1 MGTAELSQRT
11 AVNVQEK
18 ANLIWAIADKLV
30 GTYKPHEY
38 GNVILP
44 MCVIKRFSDTL
55 AGTKDK
61 VIEMNKTLD
70 ARNIT
75 VKDGFLRQVSGYQF
89 YNVSPFTFEGLL
101 SDAENIADNFRSYL
115 NHFSTNVIDVIEKFE
130 FDKEITKLSNN
141 GILYN
146 VIAEFCSKKA
156 YMGADE
162 ISAIDMGYI
171 FEELVRKF
179 SESYDEHAG
188 AHFTARDI
196 IYLMAEI
203 LVAPKKNDLKDEGIT
218 ASMYD
223 MAMGTSQMLD
233 CLSEKLLLID
243 EDAQLTEFGQEL
255 NEQTYAIAKANMLIK
270 GGDAE
275 NMKLG
280 NTLSDDKFSGYKFDY
295 IISNPP
301 FGIEWKKE
309 KKAVE
314 AEHKKGAL
322 GRFGAGLPAIN
333 DSQQLF
339 VLNGIS
345 KLKDTGRMAIIQDG
359 SPFFKGDAESGESNI
374 RGYIIENDW
383 LEAII
388 SLPTN
393 MFYNTPLQTFIWI
406 ISKSKTTNRKGKV
419 QLINAENCYKK
430 RIRPLGK
437 KRFEFDNDCISL
449 IVQSYNE
456 FDTRKYTLDE
466 LEVESIICDNTDF
479 KYTKV
484 VVETPIYTSEGKIVL
499 KGSKPQADSSKR
511 DYEYIP
517 WDTDIEEYMRTNVYP
532 YTPDVWID
540 VNKSKVGYEI
550 PFTKTFYTYSLPIGS
565 NDIAKAIVN
574 HNSPRVEIYQTK
586 KEHCPTPLVV
596 SNSNWETARLRKW
609 LRERREKV
617 SDRDFKP
624 LSVTKKGIVSQLEYV
639 VKTAAN
645 DDRKLVRRG
654 DFVINSRSD
663 RKGASGIAS
672 EDGSVSLINIVM
684 EPINVSHLYIENLL
698 RSFVFIEE
706 FYKMGHGIASD
717 VWTTKYSDMK
727 NMFIS
732 LPPIEQQRRISAYLE
747 TFSAEI
753 DMLITTCEVLLEKL
767 QSFAHFAE
775 FDISNISNYEDY
787 LRNIY
792 EQIYKFECKI
802 FGAEQVCLRSCCLKT
817 KDDLISYINQCEYL
831 LSLYKGYK
839 ISTINEVLTGKRD
852 IE

>member
-11 AVNVQEK
+11 TVNIQEK

-61 VIEMNKTLD
+61 VIEMNKSLD

-146 VIAEFCSKKA
+146 VVAEFCSKKA

-162 ISAIDMGYI
+162 ISAVDMGYI

-275 NMKLG
+275 NMKHG

-301 FGIEWKKE
+301 FGIEWKNE
-309 KKAVE
+309 KAAVE
-314 AEHKKGAL
+314 AEHKKGDL
-322 GRFGAGLPAIN
+322 GRFGAGLPAIG

-339 VLNGIS
+339 VLNGVA
-345 KLKDTGRMAIIQDG
+345 KLKDTGRMAIIQNG
-359 SPFFKGDAESGESNI
+359 SPLFKGDAGSGESNI
-374 RGYIIENDW
+374 RGYLIDNDW

-388 SLPTN
+388 QIPN
-393 MFYNTPLQTFIWI
+393 DMFYNTGIATYIWVV
-406 ISKSKTTNRKGKV
+406 SKDKALDRAGKV
-419 QLINAENCYKK
+419 QLIDASKCCVK
-430 RIRPLGK
+430 RRKPLGN
-437 KRFEFDNDCISL
+437 KRNEFTDECISL
-449 IVQSYNE
+449 IAQAYEAFSNGVFS
-456 FDTRKYTLDE
+456 DE
-466 LEVESIICDNTDF
+466 ENGLEVEVKIKDNEDF

-484 VVETPIYTSEGKIVL
+484 VVEQPVCDEAGKPILKKGK
-499 KGSKPQADSSKR
+499 PTADSSKR
-511 DYEYIP
+511 DTETIP
-517 WDTDIEEYMRTNVYP
+517 WKEEIEAYMEKNVYP
-532 YTPDVWID
+532 YAPDAWID
-540 VNKSKVGYEI
+540 EKKSKVGYEI
-550 PFTKTFYTYSLPIGS
+550 PFT
-565 NDIAKAIVN
+565 
-574 HNSPRVEIYQTK
+574 R
-586 KEHCPTPLVV
+586 
-596 SNSNWETARLRKW
+596 
-609 LRERREKV
+609 
-617 SDRDFKP
+617 
-624 LSVTKKGIVSQLEYV
+624 
-639 VKTAAN
+639 
-645 DDRKLVRRG
+645 
-654 DFVINSRSD
+654 
-663 RKGASGIAS
+663 
-672 EDGSVSLINIVM
+672 
-684 EPINVSHLYIENLL
+684 
-698 RSFVFIEE
+698 E
-706 FYKMGHGIASD
+706 FYKYVAPRKSEDIYAHLRELNAQEEELMAKIMG
-717 VWTTKYSDMK
+717 
-727 NMFIS
+727 
-732 LPPIEQQRRISAYLE
+732 R
-747 TFSAEI
+747 
-753 DMLITTCEVLLEKL
+753 
-767 QSFAHFAE
+767 
-775 FDISNISNYEDY
+775 
-787 LRNIY
+787 
-792 EQIYKFECKI
+792 
-802 FGAEQVCLRSCCLKT
+802 
-817 KDDLISYINQCEYL
+817 
-831 LSLYKGYK
+831 
-839 ISTINEVLTGKRD
+839 
-852 IE
+852 

>member
-55 AGTKDK
+55 VGTKDK
-61 VIEMNKTLD
+61 VIETNKSLD
-70 ARNIT
+70 SRGIM
-75 VKDGFLRQVSGYQF
+75 VKDGFLRAASGYDF

-162 ISAIDMGYI
+162 ISAVDMGYI

-203 LVAPKKNDLKDEGIT
+203 LVAPKKNALQNEGIT
-218 ASMYD
+218 ASLYD

-275 NMKLG
+275 NMKHG

-301 FGIEWKKE
+301 FGIEWKNE
-309 KKAVE
+309 KAAVE
-314 AEHKKGAL
+314 AEHKKGDL
-322 GRFGAGLPAIN
+322 GRFGAGLPAIG

-339 VLNGIS
+339 VLNGVA
-345 KLKDTGRMAIIQDG
+345 KLKDTGRMAIIQNG
-359 SPFFKGDAESGESNI
+359 SPLFKGDAGSGESNI
-374 RGYIIENDW
+374 RGYLIDNDW

-388 SLPTN
+388 QIPN
-393 MFYNTPLQTFIWI
+393 DMFYNTGIATYIWV
-406 ISKSKTTNRKGKV
+406 ISKDKALDRTGKV
-419 QLINAENCYKK
+419 QLIDASKCCVK
-430 RIRPLGK
+430 RRKPLGN
-437 KRFEFDNDCISL
+437 KR
-449 IVQSYNE
+449 NE
-456 FDTRKYTLDE
+456 FTDE
-466 LEVESIICDNTDF
+466 CINLIALAYGEFKDGVYRDGESGLEVEVKIKDNEDF

-484 VVETPIYTSEGKIVL
+484 VVEQPVCDEAGKPVL
-499 KGSKPQADSSKR
+499 KKGKPTADSSKR
-511 DYEYIP
+511 DTETIP
-517 WDTDIEEYMRTNVYP
+517 WKEEIEAYMEKNVYP
-532 YTPDVWID
+532 YAPDAWID
-540 VNKSKVGYEI
+540 EKKSKVGYEI
-550 PFTKTFYTYSLPIGS
+550 PFT
-565 NDIAKAIVN
+565 
-574 HNSPRVEIYQTK
+574 R
-586 KEHCPTPLVV
+586 
-596 SNSNWETARLRKW
+596 
-609 LRERREKV
+609 
-617 SDRDFKP
+617 
-624 LSVTKKGIVSQLEYV
+624 
-639 VKTAAN
+639 
-645 DDRKLVRRG
+645 
-654 DFVINSRSD
+654 
-663 RKGASGIAS
+663 
-672 EDGSVSLINIVM
+672 
-684 EPINVSHLYIENLL
+684 
-698 RSFVFIEE
+698 E
-706 FYKMGHGIASD
+706 FYKYVAPRKSEDIYAHLQELNAQEEELMAKIMG
-717 VWTTKYSDMK
+717 
-727 NMFIS
+727 
-732 LPPIEQQRRISAYLE
+732 R
-747 TFSAEI
+747 
-753 DMLITTCEVLLEKL
+753 
-767 QSFAHFAE
+767 
-775 FDISNISNYEDY
+775 
-787 LRNIY
+787 
-792 EQIYKFECKI
+792 
-802 FGAEQVCLRSCCLKT
+802 
-817 KDDLISYINQCEYL
+817 
-831 LSLYKGYK
+831 
-839 ISTINEVLTGKRD
+839 
-852 IE
+852 